1 MRSDEGEVYR
11 CRRTGML
18 LTLHAMCAVTQP
30 GGISSPLFS
39 LLYDE
44 EVKLIVNLSGNP
56 DLDRSIGV
64 HLYQNY
70 QLKELANLKVLDLRD
85 QKLTGAL
92 VYAVLV

>member
-18 LTLHAMCAVTQP
+18 LTLHAMCAVTQL

-44 EVKLIVNLSGNP
+44 EVKLSVNLSGNP

-85 QKLTGAL
+85 QNLTGATSL
-92 VYAVLV
+92 K

>member
-1 MRSDEGEVYR
+1 
-11 CRRTGML
+11 ML

-39 LLYDE
+39 LLYDK
-44 EVKLIVNLSGNP
+44 EVKLSVNLSGNP
-56 DLDRSIGV
+56 GLDRRSIGV

-85 QKLTGAL
+85 QKLTGAV
-92 VYAVLV
+92 VYTVLV

>member
-1 MRSDEGEVYR
+1 M
-11 CRRTGML
+11 
-18 LTLHAMCAVTQP
+18 
-30 GGISSPLFS
+30 
-39 LLYDE
+39 YDE
-44 EVKLIVNLSGNP
+44 EVKLSVNLSGNP

-85 QKLTGAL
+85 QKLTGAV

>member
-1 MRSDEGEVYR
+1 MRSAEGGVYR
-11 CRRTGML
+11 CRCTGML

-39 LLYDE
+39 LLYDK
-44 EVKLIVNLSGNP
+44 EVKLSVNLSGNP

-85 QKLTGAL
+85 QKLTGAV